1 MDRAETEA
9 EAELGQR
16 TFEEAPHER
25 LLRRGAAALTD
36 PELLS
41 VLLGY
46 REPSR
51 VPLQGRLKPL
61 LMMEPPELCELP
73 GLGPARAGKLL
84 AAVELGRRALSCT
97 EERPR
102 LARPEEVFRYLLPTL
117 GGLRREEFRVL
128 CLNPRSRLLRDAKV
142 AEGSADSCYVDPREI
157 FAPALAARASGV
169 VLAHNHPS
177 GDPTPSSHDLTLT
190 ARMVRA
196 GQLLGVRVLDHMVVG
211 DGRYT
216 SLAQRGEMPMAPP
229 EGELPSRALDRL
241 TPTGET

>member
-1 MDRAETEA
+1 MDRAETEG
-9 EAELGQR
+9 ELAQSAS
-16 TFEEAPHER
+16 EEAAHER

-46 REPSR
+46 QEPSR
-51 VPLQGRLKPL
+51 VPLEGRLRPL
-61 LMMEPPELCELP
+61 LMLEPPELCELP
-73 GLGPARAGKLL
+73 GLGPSRAGKLL
-84 AAVELGRRALSCT
+84 AAVELGRRALSCP

-117 GGLRREEFRVL
+117 GGLRREEFHVL
-128 CLNPRSRLLRDAKV
+128 CLNPHNRLLRDAKA

-157 FAPALAARASGV
+157 FAPALAARASAV

-177 GDPTPSSHDLTLT
+177 GDPTPSPHDLMLT
-190 ARMVRA
+190 TRMVRA
-196 GQLLGVRVLDHMVVG
+196 GEILGVRVIDHIVVG

-216 SLAQRGEMPMAPP
+216 SMAERGQMPKALS
-229 EGELPSRALDRL
+229 EGELPTRALDRL